1 MDKKNKSSP
10 KREESLSL
18 LKKNLEDREY
28 EFADYEYPKATII
41 LPTYNSSQLIS
52 ITIESVIDQ
61 QYPDF
66 ELVVID
72 GGSLDRTVEIIKSLK
87 NDRIKVFSIAGNKRY
102 ELINK
107 GIAQAEG
114 QYISILF
121 PGDFYISRHALRHAL
136 GIAIQNE
143 LPDLIYSGSLLRDG
157 KKEAK
162 ILYRPLTINYL
173 KRGQQPTSLQSC
185 WFKNDVFK
193 EVGKFNTDLDMRG
206 GYELLCRMALT
217 SRFSISSTSRVL
229 SDYDLRSVTWK
240 MVLVHFFETGKIIFS
255 FFGLF
260 PLLHWVF
267 IQKDIKRFFKLWL
280 GRLRIAFL
288 GR

>member
-1 MDKKNKSSP
+1 MDKKNKPPS

-18 LKKNLEDREY
+18 LKKNLQDREF

-121 PGDFYISRHALRHAL
+121 PGDFYISRHALKHTMGL
-136 GIAIQNE
+136 AIQNE

-162 ILYRPLTINYL
+162 ILYRPLSINYL
-173 KRGQQPTSLQSC
+173 KKGQQPTSLQSC

-206 GYELLCRMALT
+206 GYELLCRMALA
-217 SRFSISSTSRVL
+217 SKFSISSTSRVL

-240 MVLVHFFETGKIIFS
+240 MVMVHFFETGKIIFS

-260 PLLHWVF
+260 PLLHWLF
-267 IQKDIKRFFKLWL
+267 IQKDIKRFLKLWL
-280 GRLRIAFL
+280 GRLQVAFF